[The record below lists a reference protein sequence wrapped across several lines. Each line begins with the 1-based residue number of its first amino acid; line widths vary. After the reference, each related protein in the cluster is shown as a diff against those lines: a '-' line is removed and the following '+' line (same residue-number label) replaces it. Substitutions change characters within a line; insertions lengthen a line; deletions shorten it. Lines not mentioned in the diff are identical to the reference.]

1 MAYFKSSDFRDSNMT
16 EKCDHNK
23 NEEHDGGVH
32 RHARKNKKAI
42 IKEWLCDMSELFRP
56 FLAHGGDCLL
66 QHHMLSFRQNR
77 GDGKILNRAVARS

>member
-1 MAYFKSSDFRDSNMT
+1 MSSMT
-16 EKCDHNK
+16 EKCDRNK

-56 FLAHGGDCLL
+56 LPMGVTASYNTICFLSDKTEA
-66 QHHMLSFRQNR
+66 MA
-77 GDGKILNRAVARS
+77 KY

>member
-1 MAYFKSSDFRDSNMT
+1 MSNMT
-16 EKCDHNK
+16 EKCDRNK

-66 QHHMLSFRQNR
+66 QHHRLSFRPNSGVQDTTIR
-77 GDGKILNRAVARS
+77 VQPGPQGSKLG